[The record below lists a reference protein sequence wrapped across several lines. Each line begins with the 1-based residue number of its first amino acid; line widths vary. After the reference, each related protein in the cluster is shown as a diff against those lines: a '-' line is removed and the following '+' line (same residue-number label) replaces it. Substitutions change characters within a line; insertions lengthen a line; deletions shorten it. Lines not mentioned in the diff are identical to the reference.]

1 MFTART
7 TFVAVVVLIGSSFAS
22 HQAQASF
29 YGGAAA
35 RIQNNSALL
44 NQEFRRH
51 CAHVPQYRQLLAN
64 SKYIFLRAQHIR
76 LLAMNGGSTYHM
88 VNDFHILDRSYH
100 NLEQLL
106 LTHGRTAQVHVLMT
120 RIASDINS
128 LRSQLAM
135 MPRHHH
141 RRTAVFYV
149 QPVRTVKQQPARNY
163 GEIRSGWTRTL
174 SNLDGGKSGS
184 SSKRRSLSSR

>member
-1 MFTART
+1 MFTTRT
-7 TFVAVVVLIGSSFAS
+7 TIAAVVVLIGSSLAR
-22 HQAQASF
+22 HPAQASY

-44 NQEFRRH
+44 NKEFRLH
-51 CAHVPQYRQLLAN
+51 WAHVPEYRQLLAN

-76 LLAMNGGSTYHM
+76 LLALNGGSTYHM
-88 VNDFHILDRSYH
+88 VNDFHVLDRSYH

-106 LTHGRTAQVHVLMT
+106 HTHGRTPQVHVLMT
-120 RIASDINS
+120 RIARDINS
-128 LRSQLAM
+128 LRSQLAT

-141 RRTAVFYV
+141 RRTAVYYV
-149 QPVRTVKQQPARNY
+149 QPVRTVKQKPARNY

-174 SNLDGGKSGS
+174 SSIAGGKSRGS
-184 SSKRRSLSSR
+184 SNRR

>member
-1 MFTART
+1 MFPTRT
-7 TFVAVVVLIGSSFAS
+7 TFVAVAVLIGSSFAS
-22 HQAQASF
+22 QQAHASF
-29 YGGAAA
+29 YSGAAA

-51 CAHVPQYRQLLAN
+51 CAHLPEYRQLLAN
-64 SKYIFLRAQHIR
+64 SKYIFLRGQHIR
-76 LLAMNGGSTYHM
+76 LLSMNGGSTYHM
-88 VNDFHILDRSYH
+88 VNDFHVLDRSYH

-106 LTHGRTAQVHVLMT
+106 HTHGRTAQVHVLMT
-120 RIASDINS
+120 RIARDINS
-128 LRSQLAM
+128 LRSQLAT

-141 RRTAVFYV
+141 RRTAVYYV
-149 QPVRTVKQQPARNY
+149 QPVRTVKQKPAQNY

-174 SNLDGGKSGS
+174 SNIDGGESRS